1 VLGIGAVIIF
11 AWPSFWPVL
20 FAESQMTFTE
30 YTLDNTPINA
40 RPDCPQCAAQM
51 YLARIEPEKPGHD
64 LLAVLVS
71 SSKAAPSR
79 EPSASTE
86 WPVGLPSE
94 HLFNV

>member
-79 EPSASTE
+79 EPSATATKGFGINLLH
-86 WPVGLPSE
+86 W
-94 HLFNV
+94 